1 MTRKRRG
8 EAVHGWVAVD
18 KPLGMSSTH
27 VVTLVR
33 RAFNAQKAGHG
44 GTLDPLATG
53 ILPVALGEATKTVP
67 YVMDG
72 RKIYRFTVCFGE
84 ERSTDDKEG
93 EVTETHPHRP
103 TREEILAA
111 LPQFLGEIQ
120 QVPPKYSAVKVDGQ
134 RAYDLARDGEDVDLK
149 ARTILI
155 ESFDLEEIPDADH
168 AVFRVRTGKGAY
180 VRSLARDLSRALGTV
195 GHVAT
200 LRRLACGPFD
210 EASAISLDKLDA
222 VRHSA
227 APAEFLLPVVTA
239 LDDIPALALTEAES
253 RRLSNGLTVAYAPVA
268 ARMALSELA
277 DGTTVRAMD
286 GERLVAIARLHG
298 PEIRSVRVMNL

>member
-268 ARMALSELA
+268 ARLALSELA

>member
-8 EAVHGWVAVD
+8 DAVHGWVAVD

-33 RAFNAQKAGHG
+33 RALNAQKAGHG

-84 ERSTDDKEG
+84 ERSTDDREG
-93 EVTETHPHRP
+93 EVTATHSHRP
-103 TREEILAA
+103 SREEIVAA
-111 LPQFLGEIQ
+111 LPQFTGEIL

-134 RAYDLARDGEDVDLK
+134 RAYDLARDGEEVDLK

-155 ESFDLEEIPDADH
+155 ESFELEDMPDADH

-180 VRSLARDLSRALGTV
+180 VRSLARDLSRAVGTV

-210 EASAISLDKLDA
+210 ELTAISLDKLDA
-222 VRHSA
+222 VRHSP
-227 APAEFLLPVVTA
+227 APADFLLPVVTA

-253 RRLSNGLTVAYAPVA
+253 RRLSNGLPVAYAPVA
-268 ARMALSELA
+268 ARTTTSPLA

-286 GERLVAIARLHG
+286 GERLVAIARIHG
-298 PEIRSVRVMNL
+298 TEVRSVRVMNL

>member
-239 LDDIPALALTEAES
+239 LDDIPALALTEVEA

-268 ARMALSELA
+268 ARLALSDLT

>member
-93 EVTETHPHRP
+93 EVTATHPHRP
-103 TREEILAA
+103 TREELLKAI
-111 LPQFLGEIQ
+111 PQFLGDIQ
-120 QVPPKYSAVKVDGQ
+120 QIPPKYSAVKVDGQ
-134 RAYDLARDGEDVDLK
+134 RAYDLARDGEEVELK

-155 ESFDLEEIPDADH
+155 ESFELEEMPDADH

-180 VRSLARDLSRALGTV
+180 VRSLARDLARAVGTV

-210 EASAISLDKLDA
+210 ELSAISLDKLDA

-227 APAEFLLPVVTA
+227 APADFLLPVVTA
-239 LDDIPALALTEAES
+239 LDDIPALALTEGEA
-253 RRLSNGLTVAYAPVA
+253 RRLSNGLPVIYAPVA
-268 ARMALSELA
+268 ARLALSDLA